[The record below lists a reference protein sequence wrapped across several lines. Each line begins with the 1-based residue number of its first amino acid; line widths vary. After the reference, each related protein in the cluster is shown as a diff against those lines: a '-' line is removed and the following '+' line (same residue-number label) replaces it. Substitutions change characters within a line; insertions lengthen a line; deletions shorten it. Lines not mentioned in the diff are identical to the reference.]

1 MLVTGLFS
9 FFFRFTLLCMG
20 AGAASGVNRGEWRAG
35 VILLGV
41 IALWNWR
48 WILDYVAE
56 RRWRY

>member
-1 MLVTGLFS
+1 MLITGLFS
-9 FFFRFTLLCMG
+9 LLFRFTLLCMG
-20 AGAASGVNRGEWRAG
+20 IGAAGGMNRGEWHAA

-41 IALWNWR
+41 IVLWNWR